1 MVINMVDDSIE
12 TANKASVPGGGHED
26 GLGGAASGER
36 PRQWPRPR
44 EGGRLALASAGAPP
58 DGRNKR
64 NKREEQAP
72 PPPAPQFA
80 LRTDGAILLST
91 ADMGDRDLNGYELWP
106 CVVVPARDRVRVGEV
121 LSNAEQECAA
131 HIIAKLPRAGE
142 QS

>member
-1 MVINMVDDSIE
+1 MNMVDGSIE
-12 TANKASVPGGGHED
+12 TANKASVSGGDRED
-26 GLGGAASGER
+26 VVEGAAFGER
-36 PRQWPRPR
+36 PRLRPG
-44 EGGRLALASAGAPP
+44 EGERLALASAGAPP

-64 NKREEQAP
+64 TKREDSEP

-91 ADMGDRDLNGYELWP
+91 ADMGDRDLTGYELWP

-121 LSNAEQECAA
+121 LSNGEQECAA